1 MAQSHPKSVAL
12 FVHPDAERRGLFQR
26 ACAELFERLLS
37 CSGAAEAGAEL
48 ARRHVDLLIIDVWQ
62 LQRPRELAALG
73 ELVRSR
79 SCAATLL
86 LCPFSDAGW
95 IPGLMAFGP
104 LHYLITPSSSAELQ
118 QCVRQALPHPR
129 QAPDAEQIQFQLQLK
144 ERELRELLVM
154 QRSVQRVLADN
165 EDADKLAQKIC
176 LALCAFP
183 DVRHSALFQFKPRGG
198 LHLLAQERRNH
209 LDLRRLLGGDADL
222 QDGPL
227 REAFPGLLAARSG
240 ALVLL
245 DAPEKAGH
253 PEMAVRLDDKGV
265 QMVLGV
271 PLARDP
277 GAAVQGALCLMFEQR
292 AAFSREQFSAFA
304 GLAQLISFGL
314 AMGELKERN
323 DALRGQLER
332 ASGVDE
338 LTGASKWRH
347 GEFTLAREVGRAR
360 RYATPLALVAFEI
373 DSCGVDLDL
382 KAAAAATQAALRG
395 ADTLVRQS
403 ENGFLIIAPHTSQ
416 DNAVKVAE
424 KIRVAIGEMPAS
436 VGLSM
441 HFGVAGLGA
450 GEEAQ
455 ALLARLAAALQGARC
470 EGGGIGLAAP

>member
-37 CSGAAEAGAEL
+37 CPGAAEAGAEMG
-48 ARRHVDLLIIDVWQ
+48 RRHVDLLIIDVWQ
-62 LQRPRELAALG
+62 LERPRELAALG

-79 SCAATLL
+79 CCAATLL
-86 LCPFSDAGW
+86 LCPFSDAAW
-95 IPGLMAFGP
+95 IPELMAFGP
-104 LHYLITPSSSAELQ
+104 LQYLITPSSSAELQ
-118 QCVRQALPHPR
+118 QCVRQALPHAGY
-129 QAPDAEQIQFQLQLK
+129 APGAELIQFQLQLK
-144 ERELRELLVM
+144 ERELRELLVI

-165 EDADKLAQKIC
+165 DDAGGLAQKIC

-183 DVRHSALFQFKPRGG
+183 GVRHSALFQFKPRGG

-209 LDLRRLLGGDADL
+209 LDLHRLLGGEADL

-227 REAFPGLLAARSG
+227 REVFPGLLAAGSG

-253 PEMAVRLDDKGV
+253 PELAVRLDDKGV
-265 QMVLGV
+265 QMVLAV

-292 AAFSREQFSAFA
+292 SAFSREQFAAFA
-304 GLAQLISFGL
+304 GLAQLI
-314 AMGELKERN
+314 
-323 DALRGQLER
+323 
-332 ASGVDE
+332 
-338 LTGASKWRH
+338 
-347 GEFTLAREVGRAR
+347 GRAR
-360 RYATPLALVAFEI
+360 RYATPLALLAFEI
-373 DSCGVDLDL
+373 DSAGVDLDL
-382 KAAAAATQAALRG
+382 KAAAATTQATLRG

-403 ENGFLIIAPHTSQ
+403 ENGFLIIAPHTLPG
-416 DNAVKVAE
+416 NAVKMAE
-424 KIRVAIGEMPAS
+424 KIRVAIGEMPGS

-450 GEEAQ
+450 GEEAE

-470 EGGGIGLAAP
+470 EGGGGIGLAAD